1 MTNSSAAALSLAASS
16 ELGPS
21 FAPPPGPSP
30 VEHNVFLKM
39 LPIALAVF
47 VGFLTVGL
55 PLPVLPLHL
64 HFTLGLSPVIVGV
77 AVGAQFAAALLS
89 RAWAGGFADI
99 SGAKRAMMIGLVIA
113 AISGLACLA
122 SLAFTASPVT
132 SLGVLLVG
140 RLLLGFGESLIITG
154 ALSWGLALVGP
165 QNAGKVMAWVGIA
178 MYAAYAIGAPLGTLI
193 YGPYGFAGIAIGTTI
208 IPLLALAVV
217 APARAV
223 AASSARRMPFY
234 KVLGTVWVPG
244 LGLLLCSVGLGVIT
258 TFAALLFAAR
268 NWGSASLAF
277 TAFGVAFIGA
287 RLMFAHLPDKIGGG
301 KVALVCVLIEAAGQ
315 LMIWQADHV
324 LMAYAGAALTGF
336 GYSLAFPG
344 FGVEA
349 VRRAPPQSRGAAM
362 GAFVA
367 FLDMSLGITGPA
379 AGAIASA
386 SSVGTVYLAGAG
398 AVALSAIVAG
408 LLIVKPPRAAS
419 PMNEPR

>member
-1 MTNSSAAALSLAASS
+1 
-16 ELGPS
+16 
-21 FAPPPGPSP
+21 
-30 VEHNVFLKM
+30 M

-47 VGFLTVGL
+47 VGFLTIGL

-89 RAWAGGFADI
+89 RAWAGGFADV
-99 SGAKRAMMIGLVIA
+99 SGAKRAMTIGLVIA
-113 AISGLACLA
+113 AISGMAYLA
-122 SLAFTASPVT
+122 SLAFMTTPMT
-132 SLGVLLVG
+132 SLGVLLIG
-140 RLLLGFGESLIITG
+140 RVLLGCGESLIITG
-154 ALSWGLALVGP
+154 ALSWGLSLVGP

-178 MYAAYAIGAPLGTLI
+178 MYAAYATGAPLGTLI

-223 AASSARRMPFY
+223 ATASARRMPFY
-234 KVLGTVWVPG
+234 KVLGTVWLPG

-277 TAFGVAFIGA
+277 SAFGVAFIAA

-349 VRRAPPQSRGAAM
+349 VRRAPPQNRGAAM

-367 FLDMSLGITGPA
+367 FLDISLGITGPA
-379 AGAIASA
+379 AGAIAGA
-386 SSVGTVYLAGAG
+386 SNVGTVYLAGAG
-398 AVALSAIVAG
+398 AVALSAIVAV
-408 LLIVKPPRAAS
+408 LLIINPPRANS
-419 PMNEPR
+419 PGKSP

>member
-1 MTNSSAAALSLAASS
+1 MTNSSSSVRSL
-16 ELGPS
+16 
-21 FAPPPGPSP
+21 APPPAPSP
-30 VEHNVFLKM
+30 APSPPPAEHNVFLKM

-47 VGFLTVGL
+47 VGFLTIGL

-64 HFTLGLSPVIVGV
+64 HYTLGLSPVVVGV
-77 AVGAQFAAALLS
+77 VIGAQFAAALLS
-89 RAWAGGFADI
+89 RAWAGGFADV
-99 SGAKRAMMIGLVIA
+99 SGSKRAMIIGLVIS
-113 AISGLACLA
+113 AISGLAYLA
-122 SLAFTASPVT
+122 SLAFMATPAI
-132 SLGVLLVG
+132 SLGVLLLG
-140 RLLLGFGESLIITG
+140 RVLLGCAESLIITG
-154 ALSWGLALVGP
+154 ALSWGIALVGP
-165 QNAGKVMAWVGIA
+165 QNAGKAMAWIGIA
-178 MYAAYAIGAPLGTLI
+178 MYAAYSTGAPLGTLI
-193 YGPYGFAGIAIGTTI
+193 YGPYGFAGIAVATSI

-223 AASSARRMPFY
+223 AVSSARRMPFY

-287 RLMFAHLPDKIGGG
+287 RLLFAHLPDKIGGG

-315 LMIWQADHV
+315 LLIWQADHV

-336 GYSLAFPG
+336 GFSLAFPG

-362 GAFVA
+362 GAFMA
-367 FLDMSLGITGPA
+367 FLDISLGITGPA

-386 SSVGTVYLAGAG
+386 AGVSTVYLAGAG
-398 AVALSAIVAG
+398 AVALAAIVAVV
-408 LLIVKPPRAAS
+408 LIVNPPRTA
-419 PMNEPR
+419 